1 MGTSKGWTD
10 EDRVP
15 LCRSYLEVS
24 GDPVMGTER
33 SKDEQWAAVHKTWTE
48 LMTERGP
55 LRVKRNV
62 RAMEK
67 QFKNIRKGVSTFT
80 SHYLV
85 VKSMQSTGN
94 LSEEDII
101 SEAVARYYSLDIY
114 EAICKNW
121 GHDKRK
127 GKAAKR
133 KAKLALCKWVACW
146 RVLRTSEKFSGA
158 ANNTGDLSVNV
169 HASSDEDTE
178 SGRTSSPR
186 KRNKGY

>member
-1 MGTSKGWTD
+1 MGNSQGWTG

-15 LCRSYLEVS
+15 LCRSYLELS

-48 LMTERGP
+48 LMNEKGP
-55 LRVKRNV
+55 LRVKRSV

-101 SEAVARYYSLDIY
+101 SEAVARYCSLDIY

-121 GHDKRK
+121 EHDKRK

-146 RVLRTSEKFSGA
+146 WVLRTSEKFSGA
-158 ANNTGDLSVNV
+158 ANTTDDLSVNV
-169 HASSDEDTE
+169 DASSDEDTE